1 MGQTVK
7 NNLCAHFEYSRP
19 ELWTIAKV
27 QNLKTFAEIAEKASN
42 CPTTTGCEVCKPA
55 VASILAGLWNDH
67 ILNESLLPLQD
78 TNDRYLANIQRGG
91 LYSVIPRIAAGE
103 VTPEKLE
110 AIAKVAM
117 EYDLYTKITGA
128 QRIDIS
134 KWLLI
139 FLCVGFITKMQN
151 LISLIAQWEPRKR
164 ICQIFGRS
172 S

>member
-1 MGQTVK
+1 MKAMGQTVK
-7 NNLCAHFEYSRP
+7 NSLCLHFEYSRP

-27 QNLKTFAEIAEKASN
+27 QNLKTFSEIAQKASKYPN
-42 CPTTTGCEVCKPA
+42 TSGCEVCKPA

-67 ILNESLLPLQD
+67 ILNDSLLPLQD

-117 EYDLYTKITGA
+117 EYSLYTKITGA

-134 KWLLI
+134 KY
-139 FLCVGFITKMQN
+139 FT
-151 LISLIAQWEPRKR
+151 A
-164 ICQIFGRS
+164 
-172 S
+172 